1 MTSEIARVDDELRR
15 AYEGGAWHGP
25 ALREV
30 LAGVSSERAAAR
42 PVPGGHTI
50 WEIVAH
56 LAAWD
61 EVVARRMT
69 ESLAIEMPEASNFPP
84 VTAAEPVAW
93 DQALAE
99 LDRRHRALRDVVA
112 RLDPSRLGEAAA
124 GKNYSLAVMLHGV
137 AQHMAYHGG
146 QIALLKKLAAG

>member
-1 MTSEIARVDDELRR
+1 MTNDIARIDDELRR
-15 AYEGGAWHGP
+15 AYVGGAGHGP

-30 LAGVSSERAAAR
+30 LAGVLSATAAAR

-61 EVVARRMT
+61 EVVARRIT
-69 ESLAIEMPEASNFPP
+69 ESLAIEMPEGGNFPA
-84 VTAAEPVAW
+84 VTAEGPAAW
-93 DQALAE
+93 EQALAE
-99 LDRRHRALRDVVA
+99 LERRHRALREVVA
-112 RLDPSRLGEAAA
+112 LLDPARLEETAA
-124 GKNYSLAVMLHGV
+124 GQNYSLAVMLHGV